1 MLQQLQSIVSKQ
13 YNINARGLRPHPN
26 RTVGWQLARLEQHVA
41 QSCLRQPHQSAPKL
55 KMAALA
61 VAEKKEVE
69 MSSAAAEEPP
79 QQV

>member
-1 MLQQLQSIVSKQ
+1 MV
-13 YNINARGLRPHPN
+13 RGR
-26 RTVGWQLARLEQHVA
+26 
-41 QSCLRQPHQSAPKL
+41 LRQPHQSAPKL
-55 KMAALA
+55 KMAAVA